1 MLRPSVM
8 WLLGAALT
16 AMVKAAKRERA
27 SGRMIDLEEEHGN
40 LYDIL
45 DTWMN
50 VPEVKRIRST
60 YCK

>member
-1 MLRPSVM
+1 
-8 WLLGAALT
+8 
-16 AMVKAAKRERA
+16 MVKAAKRERA